1 MSSPTAP
8 LLQPVTAGALELPNR
23 IWMAPMT
30 RLRTLPDLSMR
41 PIVETYYAQRAS
53 AGLIISEVVAV
64 SPFGAGYGPMP
75 EFITDA
81 QIASWKKVVEAVHAA
96 GGRIAAQLWHS
107 GRERKAEEFVDDDG
121 PFAAVRKMLL
131 PAQLTSE
138 ELAAI
143 PAAFAVAARKAM
155 EIGFDAVEIHAGNA
169 MLMANFLRGDA
180 NQRTDE
186 FGGSAENRTRLLRNT
201 VQAVTDAAGKG
212 RVGLKLAPN
221 GSFKGR
227 FDSTARETFSYL
239 LPELAAAGLAYLQV
253 NRPSV
258 EDLAACTGE
267 TIPLEWVR
275 EHYAGTLVGAPKV
288 RAMQIIEELEP
299 VDRGLYGGTIGYFG
313 AQGDMDQAIT
323 IRTLVFEGDQYS
335 YQAGAGVVADSHP
348 ESEFNEVFA
357 KSAALRSALSM
368 AGEGL

>member
-258 EDLAACTGE
+258 KDLAACTGD

-275 EHYAGTLVGAPKV
+275 ERYTGTLVGAEGFGPEDGARAVADGTLDAIAYGRPFVANPDLPARIAKGAPLNEV
-288 RAMQIIEELEP
+288 RRGTLYRDEGESGYVDYPFLEN
-299 VDRGLYGGTIGYFG
+299 DAR
-313 AQGDMDQAIT
+313 T
-323 IRTLVFEGDQYS
+323 IR
-335 YQAGAGVVADSHP
+335 
-348 ESEFNEVFA
+348 
-357 KSAALRSALSM
+357 
-368 AGEGL
+368 